1 MEVKTNNFTCIYARG
16 FFRICDE
23 QSGTVWIQ
31 DSFCLYT
38 KMGES
43 EINCPD
49 LAACPEV
56 LNPIKFSDQKTPAN
70 PSILT
75 LLMDP
80 EKKTAVNVAVVGK
93 QTLKAICNLSPP
105 QRFNEAL
112 LDYPIANI

>member
-1 MEVKTNNFTCIYARG
+1 MTNSPVQFGYRIRFAFTR
-16 FFRICDE
+16 RW
-23 QSGTVWIQ
+23 VNPK
-31 DSFCLYT
+31 L
-38 KMGES
+38 K
-43 EINCPD
+43 CPD